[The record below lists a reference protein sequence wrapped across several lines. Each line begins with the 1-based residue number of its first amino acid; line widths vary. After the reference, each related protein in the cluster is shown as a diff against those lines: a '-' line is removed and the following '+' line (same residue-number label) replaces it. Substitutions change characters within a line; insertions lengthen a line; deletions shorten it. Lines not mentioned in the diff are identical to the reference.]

1 MKVSRLLFAL
11 LLVSSLLGCSD
22 THRLVRTEGV
32 GLAASEALS
41 AYLVVPRD
49 GQYGKIFYT
58 GSGAMVAQEME
69 MAFGPYLRKILV
81 GRRYEHL
88 DDALSRA
95 REKALDYLIYPE
107 ILHWED
113 RATEWSGRPDV
124 VSIRVTIIDVSTG
137 DKVDRAE
144 LGGTGKIMSWGG
156 EHPQDL
162 LAKPLADYAAGLF
175 SR

>member
-1 MKVSRLLFAL
+1 MKISRLVFAL

-32 GLAASEALS
+32 DLTASKALS

-49 GQYGKIFYT
+49 GQYGTIFYT
-58 GSGAMVAQEME
+58 GSGAMVAQEVE
-69 MAFGPYLRKILV
+69 MAFSPYLENIVV
-81 GRRYEHL
+81 GGRYEHL
-88 DDALSRA
+88 DNALSRA
-95 REKALDYLIYPE
+95 REKAVDYLIYPE

-137 DKVDRAE
+137 EKVDSAE
-144 LGGTGKIMSWGG
+144 LGGTSKVMSWGG
-156 EHPQDL
+156 DHPQDL

-175 SR
+175 NR

>member
-11 LLVSSLLGCSD
+11 LLVSSLVGCSD
-22 THRLVRTEGV
+22 THKLVRTEGV
-32 GLAASEALS
+32 GLTVSKELT

-49 GQYGKIFYT
+49 GQYGATFYT

-69 MAFGPYLRKILV
+69 KAFTPYLEKIVV

-88 DDALSRA
+88 ENALSRA
-95 REKALDYLIYPE
+95 REKAVDYLIYSE

-113 RATEWSGRPDV
+113 RATEWSSRPDV

-137 DKVDRAE
+137 GKVDSAE
-144 LGGTGKIMSWGG
+144 LGGTSKIMSWGG

-175 SR
+175 K